1 MLRAERTGRLMSPS
15 RVLSRRRCKRRLRR
29 ASCWRILVF
38 TRNLLGLVFDVASLL
53 HETPQKPERFRVF
66 GKKFRKIAT
75 DFAYLGIRST
85 GFRWHKNN
93 RRRAQIFVEAHS
105 ASRAGSGGY
114 RSDE

>member
-75 DFAYLGIRST
+75 DFAYLGANV
-85 GFRWHKNN
+85 KP
-93 RRRAQIFVEAHS
+93 S
-105 ASRAGSGGY
+105 ATNGGTY
-114 RSDE
+114 SITLKLTA